1 MSTHSDFSKQETHI
15 KKYSIERDAFNSF
28 HSEPRRLIARF
39 SRIKGKSADFEGEKS
54 RADPAAPI
62 GDKVFSGLQW
72 SAYMQD
78 MISLHANP
86 PWTL

>member
-1 MSTHSDFSKQETHI
+1 MSTHSDFSKQETYI
-15 KKYSIERDAFNSF
+15 KKYSIQRDAFNSF

-39 SRIKGKSADFEGEKS
+39 SRIEGKSADFEGEKS
-54 RADPAAPI
+54 RAVPAALI
-62 GDKVFSGLQW
+62 GDKVSSADFR

-78 MISLHANP
+78 MVSLHANP